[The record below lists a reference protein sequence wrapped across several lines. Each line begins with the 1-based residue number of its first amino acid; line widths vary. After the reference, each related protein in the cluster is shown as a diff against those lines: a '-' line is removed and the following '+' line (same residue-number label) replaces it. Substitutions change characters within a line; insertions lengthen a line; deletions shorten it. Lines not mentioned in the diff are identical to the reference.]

1 MEQLR
6 QRFRER
12 MAARAS
18 ALRAA
23 MADMELARE
32 ESIAAIRRIGHA
44 LHGSGGTY
52 GFPDVSAAAFEVETA
67 PEDSLVV
74 AVEKLLA
81 ILDAEQRD
89 PDGQPDRMLLID
101 DDPETEALLGAIV
114 APLGTRIT
122 CVDTAGQARRILAE
136 QTFSVVVLDLVLP
149 DADGRTV
156 LLWMREQES
165 LADTP
170 VFVMSGLGSARVQA
184 ECYSIGADGF
194 FEKPI
199 DPDIVRAAISARLA
213 ARQRRE
219 VRTTTA
225 PSADAAAGPDSDST
239 ASASASIVPPA
250 GKRVLL
256 VEDDDLVAT
265 IVKHRL
271 TRAGFEIIHYA
282 DGIAARDNANADG
295 LCLGIL
301 DIKIPGIDGFELLEN
316 LRSRPEFARVPFII
330 LTALGGE
337 RDVVRGLSLGASDYI
352 LKPFSPAELLARVQR
367 LLQPA

>member
-1 MEQLR
+1 MEQLK

-12 MAARAS
+12 MASRAA
-18 ALRAA
+18 ALRTAVA
-23 MADMELARE
+23 GMDEAPED
-32 ESIAAIRRIGHA
+32 SIAAIRRIGHA

-52 GFPDVSAAAFEVETA
+52 GFPAISVAALEVETA
-67 PEDSLVV
+67 PAETIVA
-74 AVEKLLA
+74 AVENLLT
-81 ILDAEQRD
+81 ILDAEHRD
-89 PDGQPDRMLLID
+89 PEGQPNAMLLID
-101 DDPETEALLGAIV
+101 DDPESEALLQAIV
-114 APLGTRIT
+114 APLDARVTR
-122 CVDTAGQARRILAE
+122 VDTAGAARRILKE
-136 QTFSVVVLDLVLP
+136 QTFGVVVLDLVLP

-165 LADTP
+165 LANTP
-170 VFVMSGLGSARVQA
+170 VFVMSGLGSPRVQA
-184 ECYSIGADGF
+184 ECYSLGADGF

-199 DPDIVRAAISARLA
+199 DPDVVRAAVA
-213 ARQRRE
+213 ARMSTRGA
-219 VRTTTA
+219 RTAGDEARTGVAAALGDAGAAA
-225 PSADAAAGPDSDST
+225 PSIA
-239 ASASASIVPPA
+239 PPT

-271 TRAGFEIIHYA
+271 TRAGFEIIHFA
-282 DGIAARDNANADG
+282 DGISARDNASADG

-301 DIKIPGIDGFELLEN
+301 DIKVPGIDGFELLEN
-316 LRSRPEFARVPFII
+316 LRARPEFARVPFII

-367 LLQPA
+367 LLQPT